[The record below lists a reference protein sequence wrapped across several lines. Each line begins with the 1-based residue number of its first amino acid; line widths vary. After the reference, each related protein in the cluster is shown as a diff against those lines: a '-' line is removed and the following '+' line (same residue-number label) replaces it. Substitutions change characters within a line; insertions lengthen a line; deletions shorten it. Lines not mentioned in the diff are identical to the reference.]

1 MAFPL
6 LGAFLGSA
14 VGPLLKKALI
24 AIGLGTVTYA
34 GLQAAFDA
42 AQAQIIANYGAMA
55 GASLQLADLA
65 GVGQTI
71 GILLGALTARVGMV
85 AVSHIGRVL

>member
-6 LGAFLGSA
+6 LGAFLAGSI
-14 VGPLLKKALI
+14 GALAKRAML
-24 AIGLGTVTYA
+24 AIGLGTITYA

-42 AQAQIIANYGAMA
+42 AQTQVITHYGQLS

-71 GILLGALTARVGMV
+71 GILLGALAARVGI
-85 AVSHIGRVL
+85 AVVSKFGRVL